1 MGSSADRNQKNIETE
16 GEGETGKGGQGR
28 GDGGGGIW
36 KERCI
41 ELPLHGI
48 SICVLVQH
56 LLLEGSSRVDGSGG
70 WHLVQRLAFRLRVFM
85 IQWLGVEG
93 VSVLWESFPQEC
105 GRSGKGAR
113 FLGVAWS

>member
-1 MGSSADRNQKNIETE
+1 MGSSADRYQKKISKRKERE
-16 GEGETGKGGQGR
+16 RQGRRDRAGETG
-28 GDGGGGIW
+28 GGGAW
-36 KERCI
+36 KERRI

-93 VSVLWESFPQEC
+93 VSV
-105 GRSGKGAR
+105 
-113 FLGVAWS
+113 